1 LGGKADQR
9 SGLAGI
15 TPSIEA
21 FGEWAGWQWRS
32 SGLENA
38 RDGAH
43 IWGMA
48 DFEKCSGDLRR
59 LIGIADANGVPTAE
73 RSIDEYLAATEPSKR
88 TGALQ
93 EVKQVVQTHRD
104 AATSGDQ
111 RDFAEVVNDYIEK
124 LMRSFE

>member
-1 LGGKADQR
+1 LG
-9 SGLAGI
+9 SGQAGC
-15 TPSIEA
+15 
-21 FGEWAGWQWRS
+21 GGV

-38 RDGAH
+38 RDGGH
-43 IWGMA
+43 IRRMA
-48 DFEKCSGDLRR
+48 DFEKCAGDLRR
-59 LIGIADANGVPTAE
+59 LIGMADTNGVPTAQK
-73 RSIDEYLAATEPSKR
+73 SIDEYVAATEPSGR

-93 EVKQVVQTHRD
+93 EVQRMVQTHRD

>member
-1 LGGKADQR
+1 
-9 SGLAGI
+9 
-15 TPSIEA
+15 
-21 FGEWAGWQWRS
+21 
-32 SGLENA
+32 
-38 RDGAH
+38 
-43 IWGMA
+43 MA

-59 LIGIADANGVPTAE
+59 LIGIADANGVPMAE
-73 RSIDEYLAATEPSKR
+73 RSIDEYMAATEPSDR

-93 EVKQVVQTHRD
+93 EVQLMVQTHRD